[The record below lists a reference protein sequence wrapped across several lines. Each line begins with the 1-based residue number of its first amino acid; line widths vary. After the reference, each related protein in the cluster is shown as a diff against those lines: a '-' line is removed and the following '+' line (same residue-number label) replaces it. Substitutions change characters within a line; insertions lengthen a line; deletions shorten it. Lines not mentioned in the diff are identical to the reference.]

1 MFSLYLLSGDVQ
13 RSKSD
18 NGIKNHRML
27 SWMWISTGLKTTSI
41 FALHVGHSHQNYKR
55 RSRISAATLNWVF
68 INELP
73 TFVTAL
79 GIKRYQNHIAW
90 EIRPRPDTEKLCS
103 CYLLYFI
110 RNNFILNCAYLVH
123 VYAPHLILPML
134 AYILLSVV
142 LVVEISPASE

>member
-1 MFSLYLLSGDVQ
+1 MRSAICFHCTCWVEMFRGLRVTMASRTTECCHECGFQQDWKQLQFLPFMWDIV
-13 RSKSD
+13 
-18 NGIKNHRML
+18 IK
-27 SWMWISTGLKTTSI
+27 I
-41 FALHVGHSHQNYKR
+41 
-55 RSRISAATLNWVF
+55 ISAATLNWVF

-123 VYAPHLILPML
+123 VYAPQLILPML

-142 LVVEISPASE
+142 LVVEISAASE